1 MRQEQGRRPRSEAAS
16 PPEAGAQRAE
26 GERRQAP
33 ARRASE
39 GGPPQYVRTKSDGLG
54 VVEREAEVRD
64 RALCA
69 ITLLRHGEPAWA
81 PDVENPGL
89 TPRGEEQER
98 AAAQALAR
106 RKVDAIYVSPLCRA
120 QESARPLAEKTG
132 LEPVTIKGLAE
143 IRVRFAGMTREQV
156 EQFFAQAIGR
166 PLREHWDGWPGGESF
181 RDFHKRVTGGLHE
194 VLARHEVESERID
207 EFEVWHVPP
216 RRQSIVIVAHG
227 GTNSVVLAHLLG
239 VRPVPWE
246 WTRFDGALAGYSTL
260 STRSIGERGHVWSL
274 ESFNDVAHLSL
285 PGQL

>member
-1 MRQEQGRRPRSEAAS
+1 M
-16 PPEAGAQRAE
+16 
-26 GERRQAP
+26 
-33 ARRASE
+33 
-39 GGPPQYVRTKSDGLG
+39 
-54 VVEREAEVRD
+54 RD

-89 TPRGEEQER
+89 TPRGEEQVR

-132 LEPVTIKGLAE
+132 LESITIEGLAE
-143 IRVRFAGMTREQV
+143 IQVRFAGMTREQV

-246 WTRFDGALAGYSTL
+246 WTRFEGSLAGYSTL

-274 ESFNDVAHLSL
+274 ESFNDVAHLSP
-285 PGQL
+285 PGQI